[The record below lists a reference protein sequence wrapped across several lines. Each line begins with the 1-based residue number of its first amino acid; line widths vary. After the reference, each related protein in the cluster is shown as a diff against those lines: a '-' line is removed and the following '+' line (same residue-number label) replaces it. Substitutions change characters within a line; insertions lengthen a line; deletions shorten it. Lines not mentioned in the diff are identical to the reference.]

1 MPPVYTEQSTAAVFK
16 KLNTADQVPK
26 FTNHALWASWA
37 AVILVGVLL
46 AGIGFVVIDAD
57 ERVEEIRLKQSTDLV
72 VQRIESRLL
81 GTAELLQ
88 KTSMRLMS
96 SSSPYPDAYPMAT
109 AELSASSLMSVRREV
124 LEIAVADR
132 NGVVLQSWTSPATPV
147 QEHFLP
153 GAPIADAGTRTAIGA
168 VFEKDSSAVS
178 ALYSREDFS
187 RVYVNVLSPMPTRRH
202 VLIARIDITRIL
214 EDAALRSDSE
224 TLGYAFAF
232 LSNGERLPKLAV
244 ERTATRST
252 PIVYTAPLNL
262 LGFPPAEDIRVEG
275 VSYAHALFA
284 MNRLPVF
291 ALAGFGLML
300 FTAVCFLF
308 YYQRK
313 QHTAHRLLAAEYSL
327 RRAISESA
335 VVGLRVTT
343 DDGRI
348 LYVNETFQKLVGTPA
363 EDLIGQTPP
372 YSYWSDASE
381 IGSEEALRRFD
392 QLGGPYQFEAKRPNG
407 ETFVAETRL
416 SPLFDENNRQL
427 GVIGALYD
435 VSEAVVAKRAL
446 EAANTRFKLVMDSLN
461 SAIAVLELPDC
472 RRRLFTNRAF
482 DRIFADCPEAAM
494 RVFTEAIVNNE
505 RPGGEG
511 IYDRDTGRW
520 WDVRTQA
527 IRWTDGQPAVLA
539 IAADITTKREL
550 ELAREAQMRR
560 AESTQRL
567 VTMGEMASSLAH
579 ELNQPLAAIA
589 NYAGGSLSRL
599 EDSRLT
605 LDQSATAFKKIAS
618 LAERAGRI
626 ILRIRGFAKKTDPVL
641 EPVSAAT
648 VIQETMELALIQA
661 RKTNAK
667 IDVRIEEGIPLLL
680 GDSVMLEQ
688 VLLNLIKNAVEAT
701 AQSENRTIEVHAERV
716 SPEADTLD
724 AEGRAHI
731 EFRVVDHGPG
741 IDEEQKAQ
749 LFDAFYSTK
758 TEGMGMGLNICRTI
772 AEVHGGRIRVEDTEG
787 GGTTF
792 AFRVPVALESD
803 IAKKREREEKA
814 AAERAAREA
823 ALGIGKSGG

>member
-1 MPPVYTEQSTAAVFK
+1 
-16 KLNTADQVPK
+16 
-26 FTNHALWASWA
+26 
-37 AVILVGVLL
+37 
-46 AGIGFVVIDAD
+46 
-57 ERVEEIRLKQSTDLV
+57 
-72 VQRIESRLL
+72 
-81 GTAELLQ
+81 
-88 KTSMRLMS
+88 
-96 SSSPYPDAYPMAT
+96 
-109 AELSASSLMSVRREV
+109 
-124 LEIAVADR
+124 
-132 NGVVLQSWTSPATPV
+132 
-147 QEHFLP
+147 
-153 GAPIADAGTRTAIGA
+153 
-168 VFEKDSSAVS
+168 
-178 ALYSREDFS
+178 
-187 RVYVNVLSPMPTRRH
+187 
-202 VLIARIDITRIL
+202 
-214 EDAALRSDSE
+214 
-224 TLGYAFAF
+224 
-232 LSNGERLPKLAV
+232 
-244 ERTATRST
+244 
-252 PIVYTAPLNL
+252 
-262 LGFPPAEDIRVEG
+262 
-275 VSYAHALFA
+275 
-284 MNRLPVF
+284 
-291 ALAGFGLML
+291 
-300 FTAVCFLF
+300 
-308 YYQRK
+308 
-313 QHTAHRLLAAEYSL
+313 
-327 RRAISESA
+327 
-335 VVGLRVTT
+335 
-343 DDGRI
+343 
-348 LYVNETFQKLVGTPA
+348 
-363 EDLIGQTPP
+363 
-372 YSYWSDASE
+372 
-381 IGSEEALRRFD
+381 
-392 QLGGPYQFEAKRPNG
+392 
-407 ETFVAETRL
+407 
-416 SPLFDENNRQL
+416 
-427 GVIGALYD
+427 
-435 VSEAVVAKRAL
+435 
-446 EAANTRFKLVMDSLN
+446 
-461 SAIAVLELPDC
+461 
-472 RRRLFTNRAF
+472 
-482 DRIFADCPEAAM
+482 
-494 RVFTEAIVNNE
+494 
-505 RPGGEG
+505 
-511 IYDRDTGRW
+511 
-520 WDVRTQA
+520 
-527 IRWTDGQPAVLA
+527 
-539 IAADITTKREL
+539 
-550 ELAREAQMRR
+550 MRR

-814 AAERAAREA
+814 ATERAAREA

>member
-132 NGVVLQSWTSPATPV
+132 NGVVLQSWASPATPV

-168 VFEKDSSAVS
+168 AFEKDSSAVS

-381 IGSEEALRRFD
+381 IGSEEALRRLE

-505 RPGGEG
+505 QPGGEG

-520 WDVRTQA
+520 WDVRTQP

-741 IDEEQKAQ
+741 IDEEQKTQ

-803 IAKKREREEKA
+803 IAKKCEREEKA

>member
-1 MPPVYTEQSTAAVFK
+1 MPPVYSEQSTAAVFQ

-88 KTSMRLMS
+88 KTSMRLMPS
-96 SSSPYPDAYPMAT
+96 SIPYPDAYPIAT
-109 AELSASSLMSVRREV
+109 AELSASSLMLARREV
-124 LEIAVADR
+124 LEIAIVDR
-132 NGVVLQSWTSPATPV
+132 KGIVLQSWVSPATPV
-147 QEHFLP
+147 QDHFQSGLP
-153 GAPIADAGTRTAIGA
+153 IRDGGSSE
-168 VFEKDSSAVS
+168 VFETVFETDASAVS
-178 ALYSREDFS
+178 SLYSREDFS
-187 RVYVNVLSPMPTRRH
+187 RVYINVMSPMPTRRH
-202 VLIARIDITRIL
+202 VLVARIDLTRIL
-214 EDAALRSDSE
+214 ADAAERSEGVLD
-224 TLGYAFAF
+224 GYAFAF
-232 LSNGERLPKLAV
+232 RANGERLPKTVKVDA
-244 ERTATRST
+244 ATRSS
-252 PIVYTAPLNL
+252 PLVYSAPVSF
-262 LGFPPAEDIRVEG
+262 LGFPPAEDVRVEG

-284 MNRLPVF
+284 MNRLPIF
-291 ALAGFGLML
+291 ALTGFGLML

-313 QHTAHRLLAAEYSL
+313 QHLAHRLLAAEYSL

-335 VVGLRVTT
+335 VVGLRVST
-343 DDGRI
+343 DEGRI
-348 LYVNETFQKLVGTPA
+348 LYVNETFQKLVDTPA
-363 EDLIGQTPP
+363 EKLIGQKPP
-372 YSYWSDASE
+372 YSYWSDATA
-381 IGSEEALRRFD
+381 IDKAEALERLEK
-392 QLGGPYQFEAKRPNG
+392 LGGPYQFKAQRPNG
-407 ETFVAETRL
+407 ETFYAETRL
-416 SPLFDENNRQL
+416 SPLYDENNRQL

-435 VSEAVVAKRAL
+435 VSEAVEAKMAL
-446 EAANTRFKLVMDSLN
+446 EAANSRFTLVMDSLN

-472 RRRLFTNRAF
+472 KKLLFTNRSF
-482 DRIFADCPEAAM
+482 DRIFANCPAAAARIFAQALSADA
-494 RVFTEAIVNNE
+494 RVDT
-505 RPGGEG
+505 GGIHDAE
-511 IYDRDTGRW
+511 TGRW
-520 WDVRTQA
+520 WDVRTQE
-527 IRWTDGQPAVLA
+527 IRWTGGEPALLA
-539 IAADITTKREL
+539 IASDITTKREL

-589 NYAGGSLSRL
+589 NYAGGSLSRI
-599 EDSRLT
+599 EENRLT
-605 LDQSATAFKKIAS
+605 VEQSATAFRKIAS

-641 EPVSAAT
+641 EPVAAET
-648 VIQETMELALIQA
+648 VVQETMELALIQA

-667 IDVRIEEGIPLLL
+667 IEIHIEPGLPLLL

-701 AQSENRTIEVHAERV
+701 AASDNRTIEVYADAVHAEDD
-716 SPEADTLD
+716 ALD
-724 AEGRAHI
+724 AEGRAHV

-741 IDEEQKAQ
+741 ISAENKAQ

-772 AEVHGGRIRVEDTEG
+772 AEVHGGRIRVEDTPG

-792 AFRVPVALESD
+792 AFRVAIASEAD

-814 AAERAAREA
+814 EAERAAREA
-823 ALGIGKSGG
+823 GLG

>member
-1 MPPVYTEQSTAAVFK
+1 MPPVYTEHSTAAVFQ

-57 ERVEEIRLKQSTDLV
+57 ERGEEIRLKQSTDLV

-81 GTAELLQ
+81 GTSELLQ

-96 SSSPYPDAYPMAT
+96 SSSPYPDAYPIAT
-109 AELSASSLMSVRREV
+109 AELSASSLMNVRREV

-132 NGVVLQSWTSPATPV
+132 NGVVLQSWASPATPV
-147 QEHFLP
+147 QDHFIP
-153 GAPIADAGTRTAIGA
+153 GTAIRDGGSETA
-168 VFEKDSSAVS
+168 LATVFEKDSSAVS
-178 ALYSREDFS
+178 SLYSREDFS
-187 RVYVNVLSPMPTRRH
+187 RVYINVMSPMPTRRH
-202 VLIARIDITRIL
+202 VLVARIDLTRIL
-214 EDAALRSDSE
+214 ADAAERGDAASE
-224 TLGYAFAF
+224 GYVFAF
-232 LSNGERLPKLAV
+232 RENGVRLPK
-244 ERTATRST
+244 TADDDVPTRST
-252 PIVYTAPLNL
+252 PLVYAVPINF
-262 LGFPPAEDIRVEG
+262 LGFPPADDVRVEG
-275 VSYAHALFA
+275 VSYQHALFA
-284 MNRLPVF
+284 MNRLPIF
-291 ALAGFGLML
+291 ALTGLGLML
-300 FTAVCFLF
+300 LTAVCFLS

-343 DDGRI
+343 DEGRI
-348 LYVNETFQKLVGTPA
+348 LYVNETFQKLVATPA
-363 EDLIGQTPP
+363 EKLIGQTPP
-372 YSYWSDASE
+372 YSYWSDATQIE
-381 IGSEEALRRFD
+381 KEEAIARLEK
-392 QLGGPYQFEAKRPNG
+392 LGGPYQFEAKRPNG
-407 ETFVAETRL
+407 ETFYAETRL
-416 SPLFDENNRQL
+416 SPLYDENNRQL

-435 VSEAVVAKRAL
+435 VSEAVKAKMAL
-446 EAANTRFKLVMDSLN
+446 EAANTRFTLVMDSLN
-461 SAIAVLELPDC
+461 SAIAVLELPDYKKL
-472 RRRLFTNRAF
+472 LFTNRAF
-482 DRIFADCPEAAM
+482 DRVFADCPEAAA
-494 RVFTEAIVNNE
+494 RIFAEALSEGEHV
-505 RPGGEG
+505 RTEG
-511 IYDRDTGRW
+511 IFDRETGRW
-520 WDVRTQA
+520 WDVRTQE
-527 IRWTDGQPAVLA
+527 IRWTGGERAVLA
-539 IAADITTKREL
+539 IASDITTKREL

-589 NYAGGSLSRL
+589 NYAGGSLSRM
-599 EDSRLT
+599 EENRLT
-605 LDQSATAFKKIAS
+605 PEQSATAFKKIAS

-641 EPVSAAT
+641 EPVAAET
-648 VIQETMELALIQA
+648 VVQETMELALIQA

-667 IDVRIEEGIPLLL
+667 IEVHVEAGLPLLL

-701 AQSENRTIEVHAERV
+701 AGCENRTIEVHAAAL
-716 SPEADTLD
+716 PAEADTLD
-724 AEGRAHI
+724 AEGRPHI

-741 IDEEQKAQ
+741 ISAEDKAR

-772 AEVHGGRIRVEDTEG
+772 AEVHGGRIRVEDTPG

-792 AFRVPVALESD
+792 AFRVAVASEAD
-803 IAKKREREEKA
+803 KAKKREREEKA
-814 AAERAAREA
+814 EQARAAREA
-823 ALGIGKSGG
+823 GIR

>member
-132 NGVVLQSWTSPATPV
+132 NGVVLQSWTSPAPPV
-147 QEHFLP
+147 QAHFLP

-472 RRRLFTNRAF
+472 GRRRFTIRAF
-482 DRIFADCPEAAM
+482 DRIFADFPEAAM

-626 ILRIRGFAKKTDPVL
+626 ILRIRGFAKKTAPVL

-814 AAERAAREA
+814 ATERAAREA